1 MILRDLCVSLVGKIY
16 HRDHRGT
23 EFIEKCKSRFLAP
36 TESAGVRNDNADS
49 DGYSM
54 IGELIVKNVLHRP
67 IRTAVSVLA
76 VGVEVML
83 VVIVVGL
90 TSGLMQDTAKRV
102 EGVGA
107 DIMLQPPSASVFMA
121 FSGAPMPIRIREK
134 LDEMKYVQAVAPV
147 LLQFN
152 SGGLEIIYGIDQ
164 KSFDAVTGGF
174 VFHSGQDLQG
184 PNDILVDDW
193 YARAKKVKPGDTVRL
208 FETDFKVAG
217 VVEHG
222 KGARLFVP
230 LATLQELSGSMD
242 KASVFF
248 MKLTEPHRTQAVITE
263 MRKDFAKYEIRPLKD
278 FLSLMTSSSLPGLDA
293 FINSMIS
300 IAVVIG
306 FLVIFL
312 SMYTTI
318 LERTREIGVLK
329 ALGAS
334 KAYVA
339 RTILSESTLVCF
351 AGIVAGI
358 GLSFGIR
365 KLMVAFFPTVTIVIT
380 AEWVLRAALI
390 AIIGGLAGAAYPA
403 WLATRKDPLEA
414 LAYE

>member
-1 MILRDLCVSLVGKIY
+1 
-16 HRDHRGT
+16 
-23 EFIEKCKSRFLAP
+23 
-36 TESAGVRNDNADS
+36 
-49 DGYSM
+49 M

-83 VVIVVGL
+83 VVVVVGL
-90 TSGLMQDTAKRV
+90 TSGLMQDTARRV

-121 FSGAPMPIRIREK
+121 FSGAPMPISISEK
-134 LDEMKYVQAVAPV
+134 LAEMKYVQAVAPV

-152 SGGLEIIYGIDQ
+152 SGGLEIIYGIN
-164 KSFDAVTGGF
+164 KESFSAVSGGF
-174 VFHSGQDLQG
+174 VFHSGHDLEN

-193 YARAKKVKPGDTVRL
+193 YARAKKVKPGDPIKL
-208 FETDFKVAG
+208 FDTTFTVAG

-230 LATLQELSGSMD
+230 LKTLQEISGSMD

-248 MKLTEPHRTQAVITE
+248 MKLTEPHRTSGVIAE
-263 MRKDFAKYEIRPLKD
+263 MRKDFPRYEIRPLKD

-334 KAYVA
+334 KAYIA

-351 AGIVAGI
+351 AGIGAGI
-358 GLSFGIR
+358 GLSFLIR
-365 KLMVAFFPTVTIVIT
+365 RIMIGFFPTVTILIST
-380 AEWVLRAALI
+380 EWVLRAALI
-390 AIIGGLAGAAYPA
+390 AIIGGIGGAAYPA

>member
-1 MILRDLCVSLVGKIY
+1 MIS
-16 HRDHRGT
+16 
-23 EFIEKCKSRFLAP
+23 
-36 TESAGVRNDNADS
+36 
-49 DGYSM
+49 
-54 IGELIVKNVLHRP
+54 ELIVKNVLHRP

-83 VVIVVGL
+83 VVVVVGL

-134 LDEMKYVQAVAPV
+134 LEEIKYVQAVAPV

-152 SGGLEIIYGIDQ
+152 SGGLEIIYGIDRD
-164 KSFDAVTGGF
+164 SFAAVTGGF
-174 VFHSGQDLQG
+174 VFHSGHDLEG

-193 YARAKKVKPGDTVRL
+193 YARAKKVKSGDPIKL
-208 FETDFKVAG
+208 FDTTFTVAG

-230 LATLQELSGSMD
+230 LKTLQELSGSLD

-263 MRKDFAKYEIRPLKD
+263 MRKDFPKHEIRPLKD

-351 AGIVAGI
+351 AGIVTGI
-358 GLSFGIR
+358 GLSFLIR
-365 KLMVAFFPTVTIVIT
+365 KVMTGFFPTLTILIT
-380 AEWVLRAALI
+380 GQWLLRAALI
-390 AIIGGLAGAAYPA
+390 AIVGGLAGAAYPA

-414 LAYE
+414 LSYE